1 MRFHALLRPLNCG
14 PRATYLVEFSM
25 ALAVYI
31 IHSTWTSIH
40 VRYDNPAKCPRALV
54 RFVVANV
61 ACSYCLLQIIST
73 CIGPYRLAQQTQVL
87 QEGHFTPYDH
97 VFTLCQQMHT
107 EPSKCGPFGW
117 FRRETDRE
125 TDREMFGSGFVFFR
139 FLLKD
144 RPKPTDFLVRNR
156 KTDRPSSYFRFT
168 TLVPGLYSGY
178 GCCHCAS
185 TEYDRRSWG

>member
-1 MRFHALLRPLNCG
+1 M
-14 PRATYLVEFSM
+14 T
-25 ALAVYI
+25 
-31 IHSTWTSIH
+31 
-40 VRYDNPAKCPRALV
+40 AKCPRALV

-168 TLVPGLYSGY
+168 TLVPGKRYMACNCIIERTCIRKCVAWMNKKSMGTYVMHGY
-178 GCCHCAS
+178 TC
-185 TEYDRRSWG
+185 